1 MSFFFKRPRRKAA
14 SKEEIRAFRD
24 QMSDKEI
31 TVKDRFAMLIAAFL
45 VVILP
50 CLLILILLGTLMLWL
65 FGAFS

>member
-1 MSFFFKRPRRKAA
+1 M
-14 SKEEIRAFRD
+14 RAFRE

-31 TVKDRFAMLIAAFL
+31 TVKDRFAMLLAAFL